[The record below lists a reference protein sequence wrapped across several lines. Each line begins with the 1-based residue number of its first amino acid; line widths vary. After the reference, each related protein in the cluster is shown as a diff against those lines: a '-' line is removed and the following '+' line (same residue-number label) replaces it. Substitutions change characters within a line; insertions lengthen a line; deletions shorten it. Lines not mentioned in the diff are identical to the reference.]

1 MTLFSAMFI
10 VLGNLFV
17 AYLIS
22 FYSYIF
28 AVGWFFFAI
37 GFQYGKSFGEKEKER
52 EFIAREEEIREEYES
67 IE

>member
-1 MTLFSAMFI
+1 MIFAIFI
-10 VLGNLFV
+10 ILGNLFV

-28 AVGWFFFAI
+28 AVGWFCFAI
-37 GFQYGKSFGEKEKER
+37 GFQWGKSFGASEKEH

-67 IE
+67 VE

>member
-1 MTLFSAMFI
+1 MISAIFI
-10 VLGNLFV
+10 ILGNLFV

-28 AVGWFFFAI
+28 AVGWFCFAI
-37 GFQYGKSFGEKEKER
+37 GFQFGKWHGGNQKEH
-52 EFIAREEEIREEYES
+52 EFSAREEEIREEYES